1 MLYFISILNLIK
13 LHFYLFLIFF
23 GKNRRFSEL
32 KVLTFCFLGIYYFRR
47 IRRKIFLMDVK
58 GKMDD
63 RWLSME
69 EICQYLGVTDD
80 TVHNWIRKKNM
91 PAVKLG
97 RCWKFKK
104 NQVDEWVENNSSH
117 RPKKNGIKKQEKQ
130 RC

>member
-1 MLYFISILNLIK
+1 MTI
-13 LHFYLFLIFF
+13 
-23 GKNRRFSEL
+23 
-32 KVLTFCFLGIYYFRR
+32 CFLGIYYLRR

-80 TVHNWIRKKNM
+80 TVHSWIRKKNM

-104 NQVDEWVENNSSH
+104 DQVDEWVETNSSH
-117 RPKKNGIKKQEKQ
+117 RPKKNGN
-130 RC
+130 

>member
-1 MLYFISILNLIK
+1 M
-13 LHFYLFLIFF
+13 
-23 GKNRRFSEL
+23 
-32 KVLTFCFLGIYYFRR
+32 TFCFLGIYYLRR

-104 NQVDEWVENNSSH
+104 DQVDEWVESNSSH
-117 RPKKNGIKKQEKQ
+117 RPKKNGF
-130 RC
+130 

>member
-1 MLYFISILNLIK
+1 MPFTQEYSSQYHVFE
-13 LHFYLFLIFF
+13 FLWDSS

-32 KVLTFCFLGIYYFRR
+32 KVLTFVFLGIYYLRR
-47 IRRKIFLMDVK
+47 TIRKIFLMDVK

-91 PAVKLG
+91 PAVRLG

-104 NQVDEWVENNSSH
+104 RS
-117 RPKKNGIKKQEKQ
+117 G
-130 RC
+130 